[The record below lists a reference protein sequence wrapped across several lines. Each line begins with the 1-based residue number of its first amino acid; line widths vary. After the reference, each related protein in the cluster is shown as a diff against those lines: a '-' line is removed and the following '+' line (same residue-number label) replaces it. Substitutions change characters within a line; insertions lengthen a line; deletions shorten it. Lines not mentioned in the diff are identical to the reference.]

1 MRVTKGAVGSGGV
14 GTTTGPAQTLHC
26 KIRRHRRG
34 GWFRQILP
42 IYESVKP
49 SSPDHKTLA
58 DQSCGVP
65 GRLGAPVQ
73 I

>member
-1 MRVTKGAVGSGGV
+1 MRVTMSSRIRRSWHNYWASAEVALQDP
-14 GTTTGPAQTLHC
+14 PAQ
-26 KIRRHRRG
+26 G

-65 GRLGAPVQ
+65 VSLGAPVQ